1 MKLLVGLGNP
11 GPKYAR
17 TRHNA
22 GFMALDRLGE
32 MLRIRFDREMLGA
45 FVARGEAGGCEVVLA
60 KPWTYMNLSG
70 GPVAALARKF
80 SLKPDSIT
88 VLHDDIDVPLGKV
101 KDKIGGGAGGHNG
114 VSSVAEQLGTPD
126 FRRIRIGVG
135 RPPEWQ
141 DAADYVL
148 APFEGGEA
156 PALNAA
162 IEESCRRALDFA

>member
-1 MKLLVGLGNP
+1 MLIGLGNP

-22 GFMALDRLGE
+22 GFMAIDRLGE
-32 MLRIRFDREMLGA
+32 MLGIRFEREMFGA
-45 FVARGEAGGCEVVLA
+45 LVARGETGGHQVVLA
-60 KPWTYMNLSG
+60 KPQTYMNLSG
-70 GPVAALARKF
+70 GPAAALARKF
-80 SLKPDSIT
+80 AVKPDGVT

-114 VSSVAEQLGTPD
+114 VSSVAQQLGTPD

-135 RPPEWQ
+135 RPPAGG

-148 APFEGGEA
+148 APFEEDERL
-156 PALNAA
+156 ALKAA
-162 IEESCRRALDFA
+162 IEESCRRALDFK

>member
-1 MKLLVGLGNP
+1 MLIGLGNP

-22 GFMALDRLGE
+22 GFMAIDCIGE
-32 MLRIRFDREMLGA
+32 MLGIRFDREMHGA
-45 FVARGEAGGCEVVLA
+45 LVARGKAGGHEVVLA
-60 KPWTYMNLSG
+60 KPQTYMNLSG

-80 SLKPDSIT
+80 SITPDEVT

-114 VSSVAEQLGTPD
+114 VSSVAQHLGTPD

-148 APFEGGEA
+148 APFEGSEGL
-156 PALNAA
+156 ALKAA
-162 IEESCRRALDFA
+162 IEESCRRALDF

>member
-1 MKLLVGLGNP
+1 MLVGLGNP

-22 GFMALDRLGE
+22 GFMAIDRIGE
-32 MLRIRFDREMLGA
+32 MLGIRFDREVHGA
-45 FVARGEAGGCEVVLA
+45 FVARGESGGHELLLA
-60 KPWTYMNLSG
+60 KPQTYMNLSG

-80 SLKPDSIT
+80 SLKAEQVT

-114 VSSVAEQLGTPD
+114 ILSIAQHLGTPD

-141 DAADYVL
+141 NAADYVL
-148 APFEGGEA
+148 APFEGSEG

-162 IEESCRRALDFA
+162 IEESIRRALDFR

>member
-32 MLRIRFDREMLGA
+32 ELGARFDREQHNAIL
-45 FVARGEAGGCEVVLA
+45 ARGRAGEHEVVLA
-60 KPWTYMNLSG
+60 KPQTYMNRSG
-70 GPVAALARKF
+70 IAVAAIARKL
-80 SLKPDSIT
+80 SIKPADIT
-88 VLHDDIDVPLGKV
+88 VLHDDIDIPLGKI

-114 VSSVAEQLGTPD
+114 ISSVAEHLGTPD

-135 RPPEWQ
+135 RPPEWRG
-141 DAADYVL
+141 AADYVL
-148 APFEGGEA
+148 APFD
-156 PALNAA
+156 
-162 IEESCRRALDFA
+162 EEEWAALDAALAEACRKALGFD

>member
-1 MKLLVGLGNP
+1 MLVGLGNP

-22 GFMALDRLGE
+22 GFMAVDRLGE
-32 MLRIRFDREMLGA
+32 MLGVHFDREIHNA
-45 FVARGEAGGCEVVLA
+45 FVARGETGGHEVVLA
-60 KPWTYMNLSG
+60 KPQTYMNLSG
-70 GPVAALARKF
+70 GPVAALMRKF
-80 SLKPDSIT
+80 SIKPDDVT

-114 VSSVAEQLGTPD
+114 VSSVAQHLGTPD

-148 APFEGGEA
+148 APFEGSEGSS
-156 PALNAA
+156 LKAA
-162 IEESCRRALDFA
+162 IEESCRRALAFK

>member
-1 MKLLVGLGNP
+1 MLIGLGNP

-22 GFMALDRLGE
+22 GFMALDRIGE
-32 MLRIRFDREMLGA
+32 MLGLRFDREMLGA
-45 FVARGEAGGCEVVLA
+45 FVARGETGGHEVALV
-60 KPWTYMNLSG
+60 KPQTYMNLSG

-80 SLKPDSIT
+80 SIKPDGVT

-114 VSSVAEQLGTPD
+114 VSSVAQHLGTPD

-148 APFEGGEA
+148 ASFEPSEEM
-156 PALNAA
+156 ALKAA
-162 IEESCRRALDFA
+162 IEESCRRALDFS